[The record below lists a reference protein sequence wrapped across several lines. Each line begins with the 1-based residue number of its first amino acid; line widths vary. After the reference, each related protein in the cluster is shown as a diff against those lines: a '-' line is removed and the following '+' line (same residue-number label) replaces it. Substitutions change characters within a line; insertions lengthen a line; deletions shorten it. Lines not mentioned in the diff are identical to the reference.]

1 MSLKITWVTPTR
13 IARLKEGQI
22 IKNVASNGEIDL
34 NTHIMLV
41 RI

>member
-13 IARLKEGQI
+13 MARLKEGQI
-22 IKNVASNGEIDL
+22 IKMWQGYGEIDL
-34 NTHIMLV
+34 NTRIMLV